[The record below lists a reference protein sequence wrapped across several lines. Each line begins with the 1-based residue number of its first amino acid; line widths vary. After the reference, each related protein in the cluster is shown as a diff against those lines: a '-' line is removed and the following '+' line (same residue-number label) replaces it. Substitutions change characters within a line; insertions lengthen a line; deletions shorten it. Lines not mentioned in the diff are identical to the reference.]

1 MKQSFNMIRH
11 AQAESICYHCLA
23 TKGSHVPEH
32 NYSDLSD
39 GAVWKSTV
47 LNCNHPWR
55 EEPALASLQWFS
67 IKKVSMDLLHVWHL
81 GVARDLS
88 LDAYLMTF
96 FWVCLALSRFPS
108 IEVFLCML
116 FQPHLGRGAV
126 DLRIG
131 GCMSKLVKGSAFGQG
146 SVAKRLA
153 RAYTRLKTFCKRNG
167 KTVAIKRFSQDNL
180 NLKSKQFP
188 VPGHV
193 ESIFCRQ
200 LPGFL
205 SDVFGVPKV
214 RRIEILW
221 QVFGHYGVIS
231 GDWWR

>member
-1 MKQSFNMIRH
+1 MFFFQGRKIYFHVMHVRGDWKWMKQSFNMIRH

-96 FWVCLALSRFPS
+96 FGCVLHCHAFQALRFFFVCCFSPILGVVLS
-108 IEVFLCML
+108 I
-116 FQPHLGRGAV
+116 
-126 DLRIG
+126 
-131 GCMSKLVKGSAFGQG
+131 
-146 SVAKRLA
+146 
-153 RAYTRLKTFCKRNG
+153 
-167 KTVAIKRFSQDNL
+167 
-180 NLKSKQFP
+180 
-188 VPGHV
+188 
-193 ESIFCRQ
+193 
-200 LPGFL
+200 
-205 SDVFGVPKV
+205 
-214 RRIEILW
+214 
-221 QVFGHYGVIS
+221 
-231 GDWWR
+231 

>member
-1 MKQSFNMIRH
+1 MHVRGDWKWMKQSFNMIRH

-88 LDAYLMTF
+88 LDAFNDF
-96 FWVCLALSRFPS
+96 FLGVFCIVTLSK
-108 IEVFLCML
+108 
-116 FQPHLGRGAV
+116 H
-126 DLRIG
+126 
-131 GCMSKLVKGSAFGQG
+131 
-146 SVAKRLA
+146 
-153 RAYTRLKTFCKRNG
+153 
-167 KTVAIKRFSQDNL
+167 
-180 NLKSKQFP
+180 
-188 VPGHV
+188 
-193 ESIFCRQ
+193 
-200 LPGFL
+200 
-205 SDVFGVPKV
+205 
-214 RRIEILW
+214 
-221 QVFGHYGVIS
+221 
-231 GDWWR
+231 

>member
-1 MKQSFNMIRH
+1 MH
-11 AQAESICYHCLA
+11 
-23 TKGSHVPEH
+23 
-32 NYSDLSD
+32 
-39 GAVWKSTV
+39 
-47 LNCNHPWR
+47 LND
-55 EEPALASLQWFS
+55 FF
-67 IKKVSMDLLHVWHL
+67 L
-81 GVARDLS
+81 GVFLHCHAFQALR
-88 LDAYLMTF
+88 F
-96 FWVCLALSRFPS
+96 FFVCCFSP
-108 IEVFLCML
+108 I
-116 FQPHLGRGAV
+116 LGRGAV

-205 SDVFGVPKV
+205 SDVFGAPKV

>member
-1 MKQSFNMIRH
+1 
-11 AQAESICYHCLA
+11 
-23 TKGSHVPEH
+23 
-32 NYSDLSD
+32 
-39 GAVWKSTV
+39 
-47 LNCNHPWR
+47 
-55 EEPALASLQWFS
+55 
-67 IKKVSMDLLHVWHL
+67 
-81 GVARDLS
+81 
-88 LDAYLMTF
+88 
-96 FWVCLALSRFPS
+96 
-108 IEVFLCML
+108 ML

-146 SVAKRLA
+146 SV
-153 RAYTRLKTFCKRNG
+153 
-167 KTVAIKRFSQDNL
+167 

-205 SDVFGVPKV
+205 SDVFGVPKI

>member
-1 MKQSFNMIRH
+1 
-11 AQAESICYHCLA
+11 
-23 TKGSHVPEH
+23 
-32 NYSDLSD
+32 
-39 GAVWKSTV
+39 
-47 LNCNHPWR
+47 
-55 EEPALASLQWFS
+55 
-67 IKKVSMDLLHVWHL
+67 
-81 GVARDLS
+81 
-88 LDAYLMTF
+88 
-96 FWVCLALSRFPS
+96 
-108 IEVFLCML
+108 ML

-214 RRIEILW
+214 RRIEILCKFLGIMGSFLGTGGGSW
-221 QVFGHYGVIS
+221 LFESCPFFLGCFLGTLLIVFVSIG
-231 GDWWR
+231 